1 MSSIDELKRAMSGSC
16 IPYMAE
22 GLSEEEIRR
31 YIISFAEDKRIPS
44 QTLFN
49 VFQTT
54 LKLFNTAGGTSQL
67 SVWNSSSDFS
77 TGEAAPEVI
86 FNGLNLVCHSYWFNC
101 HC

>member
-1 MSSIDELKRAMSGSC
+1 MTVSFIDELKRAMSSGC

-22 GLSEEEIRR
+22 GLSDEEIRR

-54 LKLFNTAGGTSQL
+54 LKLFNTAAGSSQL
-67 SVWNSSSDFS
+67 SVWNPSNDFS
-77 TGEAAPEVI
+77 TGDAAPEVM
-86 FNGLNLVCHSYWFNC
+86 FNGLNLVDYIY
-101 HC
+101 